1 MTRLTLSGV
10 LDVYLSWKGRIGRAE
25 FWAFGVALNMIWFFG
40 TLGFAWTPMPIRM
53 GLILI
58 WYGLFLF
65 GSAGLLV
72 KRGHDRGRPAAF
84 SLAILIVRSCA
95 WFFAIDPNGP
105 RWPSLIVVALIL
117 YVLVDYAILPG
128 QKRENRYGP
137 SPSGYGAH
145 KNPLVLG
152 AEGSSEPAL
161 PSEPPKA

>member
-10 LDVYLSWKGRIGRAE
+10 LDVYFSWKGRIGRAE
-25 FWAFGVALNMIWFFG
+25 FWAFGVALNMIWFIG
-40 TLGFAWTPMPIRM
+40 TIGLAGTPGPVGMVLVLAW
-53 GLILI
+53 
-58 WYGLFLF
+58 YALFLF
-65 GSAGLLV
+65 GSAGLMV

-84 SLAILIVRSCA
+84 LLAILGLRSVA
-95 WFFAIDPNGP
+95 WFFAIDPDGP
-105 RWPSLIVVALIL
+105 RWPSVIVVALLL

-152 AEGSSEPAL
+152 GEEAAL
-161 PSEPPKA
+161 PTEPPKA

>member
-1 MTRLTLSGV
+1 MNRLTLNGV
-10 LDVYLSWKGRIGRAE
+10 LDVYFSWKGRIGRAE

-40 TLGFAWTPMPIRM
+40 TLGLAWAPNPIRM
-53 GLILI
+53 ILILV
-58 WYGLFLF
+58 WYALFLF

-84 SLAILIVRSCA
+84 SLAILVVRSIM
-95 WFFAIDPNGP
+95 WFLAIQP
-105 RWPSLIVVALIL
+105 REPSWLWLIVAALLL
-117 YVLVDYAILPG
+117 YVLIDYAILPG

-152 AEGSSEPAL
+152 AESPTEPAL
-161 PSEPPKA
+161 STEPPKA

>member
-1 MTRLTLSGV
+1 
-10 LDVYLSWKGRIGRAE
+10 
-25 FWAFGVALNMIWFFG
+25 
-40 TLGFAWTPMPIRM
+40 M

-58 WYGLFLF
+58 WYALFLF

-84 SLAILIVRSCA
+84 SLAILIVRSVT
-95 WFFAIDPNGP
+95 WFLAIQPAE
-105 RWPSLIVVALIL
+105 PSWLWLIVAALLL

-152 AEGSSEPAL
+152 AESQPEPTL